1 MSGTEERRDLL
12 RLIYE
17 NVTDAEDGSATGFV
31 GNLSPIDVLKIV
43 MPEALG
49 PGGCQALYDAIQDD
63 PQPPHIY
70 TGPLSG
76 RVYVA
81 VRYHKEG
88 DLFVSDEKHDI
99 TDALSA
105 HLRSLP

>member
-1 MSGTEERRDLL
+1 MSGAKERRDLL

-17 NVTDAEDGSATGFV
+17 NVTVAEDGSATGFV
-31 GNLSPIDVLKIV
+31 GNLSPVDVLKIV
-43 MPEALG
+43 MPQALE
-49 PGGCQALYDAIQDD
+49 PGGRQALHDAIEHD

-81 VRYHKEG
+81 VRYHKER
-88 DLFVSDEKHDI
+88 DLFVSDEKYDI